1 MFCLND
7 GSFPEVDG
15 EVRSDAVKAFLNKY
29 FPIVAPWE
37 KKAMEIGSQAV

>member
-37 KKAMEIGSQAV
+37 IKALEAGSQAV